1 MQGRARCTEE
11 MTLRETMLRDP
22 EAAPVAADIP
32 RRQGLAFMQLTR
44 RTCRWP
50 IGDPKT
56 GDFCFCGATSVRN
69 GRIASFISGPRQQGA
84 IPTAESSTVP

>member
-1 MQGRARCTEE
+1 

-50 IGDPKT
+50 IGDPRKE
-56 GDFCFCGATSVRN
+56 DFCFRGATSVRD
-69 GRIASFISGPRQQGA
+69 GRIASFIAGSRMRQRNEGNRGQA
-84 IPTAESSTVP
+84 RDRASTVP

>member
-1 MQGRARCTEE
+1 VPDALEEE

-50 IGDPKT
+50 IGDPRKE
-56 GDFCFCGATSVRN
+56 DFCFCGATSVR
-69 GRIASFISGPRQQGA
+69 GRPYCELHCRIAYAPAQRR
-84 IPTAESSTVP
+84 